1 MKQEEEKLRKFIRTF
16 LKEYHNLENSL
27 ILKEGKDSVS
37 DTSSPSTGI
46 NVLEDLLK
54 KIIPSLEKDYKV
66 LTSSQKQRQSFR
78 AHIVNAISRTLKTIS
93 VNSGALLDAPPGHSM
108 NEVDISVPNTTSP
121 RDNKF
126 IDIQKSKKPTEDEI
140 KQRFS
145 LPGQDE
151 TGRNLAMESFS
162 KMEKQ
167 IIDAY
172 TILSD
177 DKDRQVFRDYLLT
190 NIKLYFDK
198 FEDEL
203 KPSLQEPTTPEY
215 EQEKQ
220 QQEPADV
227 SFNL

>member
-1 MKQEEEKLRKFIRTF
+1 MERDEQKLRQVIRKF
-16 LKEYHNLENSL
+16 LKEYTMLENSL
-27 ILKEGKDSVS
+27 LLKEGKESVA
-37 DTSSPSTGI
+37 DTASPSTGI

-66 LTSSQKQRQSFR
+66 MTSSQKQRQSFR

-93 VNSGALLDAPPGHSM
+93 VNSGALLDAPPGSQI
-108 NEVDISVPNTTSP
+108 NEVEISMPDAPP
-121 RDNKF
+121 RDKKF
-126 IDIQKSKKPTEDEI
+126 IDIQKAKKPTEDDLR
-140 KQRFS
+140 QQFS

-167 IIDAY
+167 ITDAY
-172 TILSD
+172 TLLGD
-177 DKDRQVFRDYLLT
+177 DEDRKVFRDYLLT

-203 KPSLQEPTTPEY
+203 QPNLKEPTTPEY

-220 QQEPADV
+220 QKSADV
-227 SFNL
+227 SFSL